1 MKLSKKCWKN
11 KKSLVGWE
19 EKASWILRVTN
30 LNIAKYKV
38 LSTIK
43 TLQDSLTLD
52 FSLVQACHFQKDLF
66 CYSSKLHKVGAEMV
80 A

>member
-1 MKLSKKCWKN
+1 MLEN
-11 KKSLVGWE
+11 QKSPVGSE

-38 LSTIK
+38 LSTRKI
-43 TLQDSLTLD
+43 LQDGLILD
-52 FSLVQACHFQKDLF
+52 FSLVQACHFQKDFF